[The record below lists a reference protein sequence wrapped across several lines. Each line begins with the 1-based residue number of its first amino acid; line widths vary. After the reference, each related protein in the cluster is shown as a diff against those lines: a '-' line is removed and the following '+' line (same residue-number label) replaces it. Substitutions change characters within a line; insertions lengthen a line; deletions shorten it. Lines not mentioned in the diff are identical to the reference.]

1 MGATFPNPKYFYDE
15 TDVPDLVDT
24 NGPIYARTGVNLS
37 NIIPTSVEV
46 IACSSDREHNESR
59 AYSVLTHDVH
69 VTRTAISPMEG
80 DGEDPIL
87 AVGLSG
93 YIALQPNLAVVGE
106 SPCDSIVVTVSF
118 EDFNPGGTCQAPIVC
133 ALAKAAGT
141 QANAAGTQANAF
153 VSAGSACLYGEGG
166 LSNRYDGGT
175 IKVAKAVLPYNG
187 SVNVVMSLRAISFF

>member
-46 IACSSDREHNESR
+46 VAYSSDREHNESVN
-59 AYSVLTHDVH
+59 YSVLTHDVH

-80 DGEDPIL
+80 DSEAPIL

-93 YIALQPNLAVVGE
+93 YIALRPNTTVGGE

-141 QANAAGTQANAF
+141 QANAF
-153 VSAGSACLYGEGG
+153 VSACSACLYGEGG

-187 SVNVVMSLRAISFF
+187 SVNVVRSLRAISFF